1 LETQYESRVSLM
13 HQQPK
18 IKEKFVILK
27 SCSKIWLNLSARRK
41 NGSLAGQCFFFDKT
55 IFRLHLSPYASI
67 SCTLV
72 YCKALFKFSNVM

>member
-41 NGSLAGQCFFFDKT
+41 NGSLAGQCFFFW
-55 IFRLHLSPYASI
+55 
-67 SCTLV
+67 
-72 YCKALFKFSNVM
+72 